1 MLSRNTVRTTVF
13 DMPELGRPQI
23 AVYLAAAIAVGLIG
37 AHFLSQQSGAS
48 ADTAAGTTN
57 ATSLTGG
64 SLSKQ
69 PSDASVSLT
78 EAQPASATVHVVGA
92 VKRPGVYR
100 MSPGARVNDAVA
112 RAGGAT
118 AGADLTGVNLA
129 AKVEDGRQVIV
140 PIAGVGVTGSGLAG
154 AGAGGTAGMASAPLN
169 LNTAT
174 AQQLDT
180 LDGVGP
186 ATAQKILAYREA
198 HGGFRSVDEL
208 GEVPGIGDKRL
219 AALREM
225 VRV

>member
-1 MLSRNTVRTTVF
+1 
-13 DMPELGRPQI
+13 MPELGRPQI
-23 AVYLAAAIAVGLIG
+23 AVYLAAAIAIGLIG

-48 ADTAAGTTN
+48 ADTAAGTTT

-100 MSPGARVNDAVA
+100 MSPGARVDDAVA

-140 PIAGVGVTGSGLAG
+140 PIASVGVTGSGLAG
-154 AGAGGTAGMASAPLN
+154 AGEGEGGSAGMASAPLN

-186 ATAQKILAYREA
+186 ATAQKILTYREA

-219 AALREM
+219 ATLREM